1 MSAIKIEDL
10 THSDFIRVAP
20 EHTINQMIKILSSS
34 GFSEG
39 YILDSKGKLK
49 GKVLLSELV
58 NESNKSKPPKKQL
71 TENYLSLK
79 MGSNLLEAI
88 EKISQFIG
96 ESVPV
101 VDKESG
107 KILGIVTESDL
118 FNALLAAERAR
129 NSEELDDE

>member
-1 MSAIKIEDL
+1 
-10 THSDFIRVAP
+10 
-20 EHTINQMIKILSSS
+20 
-34 GFSEG
+34 
-39 YILDSKGKLK
+39 
-49 GKVLLSELV
+49 
-58 NESNKSKPPKKQL
+58 
-71 TENYLSLK
+71 